1 MLKPHLRDERSNPK
15 LFSEVTRPKSV
26 LQSAQPGATP
36 DVRSMAPSKRRK
48 TSAAPEPTSGDTTQG
63 VRTRRSASA
72 RSDVPDA
79 PDADL
84 EDEPEELSCPITR
97 TMFRDP
103 VMVVENT
110 KKYEKIRK
118 NTKKYEQY
126 DMIRKNTKKY
136 EKIRNIFFNAPL
148 KGYHKS
154 YLKHRYDKY
163 YSVYSPNT
171 TCQHVFTRCLGMT
184 LPAIGF
190 LILICIT

>member
-1 MLKPHLRDERSNPK
+1 
-15 LFSEVTRPKSV
+15 
-26 LQSAQPGATP
+26 
-36 DVRSMAPSKRRK
+36 MAPSKRRK

-110 KKYEKIRK
+110 KKIRKNTKKYEKIRK
-118 NTKKYEQY
+118 NTKKYEKIRTKRNNTEIY
-126 DMIRKNTKKY
+126 EKIRKNTK
-136 EKIRNIFFNAPL
+136 I
-148 KGYHKS
+148 
-154 YLKHRYDKY
+154 
-163 YSVYSPNT
+163 
-171 TCQHVFTRCLGMT
+171 
-184 LPAIGF
+184 
-190 LILICIT
+190 